1 MSTTTINAGQNPA
14 LANKIAETLSEIV
27 VEEAAGSVPT
37 ITIPSLPD
45 TNIELPAGFYDPM
58 EDALVTTAEVR
69 ELTGADEEAIVR
81 ISEPGKA
88 LMTILEKATVSIGGK
103 PADKETLNMLLAGDR
118 ETLLLAIR
126 RVTFG
131 NEIELDAV
139 CGNCDA
145 PALQHFVIDLT
156 KDVTIKTLDDRI
168 TDRRFTLDLKV
179 GKVKVALP
187 TGDVQNKLVNAP
199 NKNSAELDTLLLS
212 SCVLEINDVPV
223 LGQAQIRNLGIK
235 DRRTILEEIANRNPG
250 PLLSEVKK
258 ACGTCGQEVELP
270 LTLADLF
277 RS

>member
-1 MSTTTINAGQNPA
+1 MTTNTLNAAENPA
-14 LANKIAETLSEIV
+14 LANKIAQAVTEV
-27 VEEAAGSVPT
+27 QVEEAMGSVPT

-45 TNIELPAGFYDPM
+45 TNIDLPGGFYDPM
-58 EDALVTTAEVR
+58 EDQMVTTAEVR
-69 ELTGADEEAIVR
+69 ELTGADEEAIVK
-81 ISEPGKA
+81 ITEPGKA

-118 ETLLLAIR
+118 EALLLGIR

-131 NEIELDAV
+131 NEIELEAV
-139 CGNCDA
+139 CDRC
-145 PALQHFVIDLT
+145 PELQTFKIDLT
-156 KDVTIKTLDDRI
+156 KDVKVKALDDRVA
-168 TDRRFTLDLKV
+168 DRRFVLDLKV

-187 TGDVQNKLVNAP
+187 TGDTQLKLINAS
-199 NKNSAELDTLLLS
+199 NKNTAELDTLLLS
-212 SCVLEINDVPV
+212 DCVQEINDVPV

-235 DRRTILEEIANRNPG
+235 DRRTLLEEIANRNPG

>member
-1 MSTTTINAGQNPA
+1 MTTQTLNAAENPA
-14 LANKIAETLSEIV
+14 LANKIAQAVTNV
-27 VEEAAGSVPT
+27 QVEETVGSTVPT

-45 TNIELPAGFYDPM
+45 TNIDLPGGFYDPM
-58 EDALVTTAEVR
+58 EDEMITTAEVR
-69 ELTGADEEAIVR
+69 ELTGADEEAIVK

-118 ETLLLAIR
+118 EALLLAIR

-131 NEIELDAV
+131 NEVELETV
-139 CGNCDA
+139 CDRC
-145 PALQHFVIDLT
+145 PELQTFVIDLT
-156 KDVTIKTLDDRI
+156 KDVKVKTLDDRI
-168 TDRRFTLDLKV
+168 NDRRFVLDLKV

-187 TGDVQNKLVNAP
+187 TGDTQLKLVNAS
-199 NKNSAELDTLLLS
+199 NKNTAELDTLLLS

-235 DRRTILEEIANRNPG
+235 DRRTILEEIAKRNPG

-258 ACGTCGQEVELP
+258 ACSACGQEVELP
-270 LTLADLF
+270 LTLAELF

>member
-1 MSTTTINAGQNPA
+1 MTTNTLNAAENPA
-14 LANKIAETLSEIV
+14 LANKIAQAVTEV
-27 VEEAAGSVPT
+27 QVEEAMGSVPT

-45 TNIELPAGFYDPM
+45 TNIDLPGGFYDPM
-58 EDALVTTAEVR
+58 EDQMVTTAEVR
-69 ELTGADEEAIVR
+69 ELTGADEEAIVK
-81 ISEPGKA
+81 ITEPGKA

-118 ETLLLAIR
+118 EALLLGIR

-131 NEIELDAV
+131 NEIELEAV
-139 CGNCDA
+139 CDRC
-145 PALQHFVIDLT
+145 PELQTFKIDLT
-156 KDVTIKTLDDRI
+156 KDVKVKALDDRI
-168 TDRRFTLDLKV
+168 ADRRFVLDLKV

-187 TGDVQNKLVNAP
+187 TGDTQLKLINAS
-199 NKNSAELDTLLLS
+199 NKNTAELDTLLLS
-212 SCVLEINDVPV
+212 DCVQEINDVPV

-235 DRRTILEEIANRNPG
+235 DRRTLLEEIANRNPG

>member
-1 MSTTTINAGQNPA
+1 MTTNTLNAAENPA
-14 LANKIAETLSEIV
+14 LANKIAQAATEV
-27 VEEAAGSVPT
+27 QVEEAMGSVPT

-45 TNIELPAGFYDPM
+45 TNIDLPGGFYDPM
-58 EDALVTTAEVR
+58 EDQMVTTAEVR
-69 ELTGADEEAIVR
+69 ELTGADEEAIVK
-81 ISEPGKA
+81 ITEPGKA
-88 LMTILEKATVSIGGK
+88 LMTILEKATVTIGGK

-118 ETLLLAIR
+118 EALLLGIR

-131 NEIELDAV
+131 NEIELEAV
-139 CGNCDA
+139 CDRC
-145 PALQHFVIDLT
+145 PELQTFKIDLT
-156 KDVTIKTLDDRI
+156 KDVKVKSLDDRLA
-168 TDRRFTLDLKV
+168 DRRFVLDLKV

-187 TGDVQNKLVNAP
+187 TGDTQLKLINAS
-199 NKNSAELDTLLLS
+199 NKNTAELDTLLLS
-212 SCVLEINDVPV
+212 DCVQEINDVPV

-235 DRRTILEEIANRNPG
+235 DRRTLLEEIANRNPG

>member
-1 MSTTTINAGQNPA
+1 MTTNTLNAAENPA
-14 LANKIAETLSEIV
+14 LANKIAQAVTEV
-27 VEEAAGSVPT
+27 QVEEAMGSVPT

-45 TNIELPAGFYDPM
+45 TNIDLPGGFYDPM
-58 EDALVTTAEVR
+58 EDQMVTTAEVR
-69 ELTGADEEAIVR
+69 ELTGADEEAIVK
-81 ISEPGKA
+81 ITEPGKA

-118 ETLLLAIR
+118 EALLLGIR

-131 NEIELDAV
+131 NEIELEAV
-139 CGNCDA
+139 CDRC
-145 PALQHFVIDLT
+145 PELQTFKIDLT
-156 KDVTIKTLDDRI
+156 KDVKVKVLDDRI
-168 TDRRFTLDLKV
+168 ADRRFVLDLKV

-187 TGDVQNKLVNAP
+187 TGDTQLKLINAS
-199 NKNSAELDTLLLS
+199 NKNTAELDTLLLS
-212 SCVLEINDVPV
+212 DCVQEINDVPV

-235 DRRTILEEIANRNPG
+235 DRRTLLEEIANRNPG